1 MDRLLGKPQI
11 FRLDDHLYK
20 KKYMGKTV
28 SKTDQESDDFE
39 DRLFNDAEKKVELV
53 RQFFRENHGGVESMP
68 VDDRMPGFRSY
79 LLHGH
84 DDYDLVYHLTV
95 SHGRAFNRQDD
106 DFSLNNDSYLVEEMI
121 VGKYQELLNF
131 LDANADKPEG
141 KGVKR

>member
-1 MDRLLGKPQI
+1 M
-11 FRLDDHLYK
+11 
-20 KKYMGKTV
+20 
-28 SKTDQESDDFE
+28 
-39 DRLFNDAEKKVELV
+39 FNDSERKVELV

-95 SHGRAFNRQDD
+95 SHGRAFNREDD

-121 VGKYQELLNF
+121 VGNYQELINYL
-131 LDANADKPEG
+131 
-141 KGVKR
+141 